1 MTWIC
6 RGLSAAAAHGVAL
19 EVNAQPERLDLI
31 DVHCRMAKEAGVRF
45 SIASDSHAEQDFDH
59 LA

>member
-1 MTWIC
+1 
-6 RGLSAAAAHGVAL
+6 VAL